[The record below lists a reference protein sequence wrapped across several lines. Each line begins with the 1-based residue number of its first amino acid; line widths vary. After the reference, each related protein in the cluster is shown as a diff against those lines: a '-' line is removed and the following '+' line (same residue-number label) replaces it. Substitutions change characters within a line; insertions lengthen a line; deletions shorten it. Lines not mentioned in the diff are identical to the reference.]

1 MSENGYDFQGKVV
14 EMAEQLS
21 ALTQQQKLLTD
32 NVNTLSRKMDSVLN
46 TTAQLNSVIG
56 DVERFN
62 RGQARQDNEIKS
74 LSDRLLKLETEHVE
88 VKADLRQVTEQTQ
101 QHSMQRGKL
110 AESIIAKI
118 AWCIGGAL
126 ILFALAKMGIK

>member
-1 MSENGYDFQGKVV
+1 
-14 EMAEQLS
+14 MAEQLS

-46 TTAQLNSVIG
+46 TTAQLNSIIG

-62 RGQARQDNEIKS
+62 KGQARQDNEIKS
-74 LSDRLLKLETEHVE
+74 LSDRLLKLETEHIE

>member
-1 MSENGYDFQGKVV
+1 MSENSYDFQGKVV

-46 TTAQLNSVIG
+46 TTAQLNSIIG

-62 RGQARQDNEIKS
+62 KGQARQDNEIKS

-110 AESIIAKI
+110 AESIIAKV

>member
-1 MSENGYDFQGKVV
+1 MGEIGYDFQGKVV
-14 EMAEQLS
+14 KMAEQLS

-32 NVNTLSRKMDSVLN
+32 NVDTLSRKIDGILN
-46 TTAQLNSVIG
+46 STSQLNSIIG

-62 RGQARQDNEIKS
+62 KGQARQDGDIKG
-74 LSDRLLKLETEHVE
+74 LSDRLLRLETEHVE
-88 VKADLRQVTEQTQ
+88 VKSDLKQVAEQTQ

-110 AESIIAKI
+110 AESIVGKI
-118 AWCIGGAL
+118 AWCVGGAV

>member
-14 EMAEQLS
+14 KMAEQLS

-32 NVNTLSRKMDSVLN
+32 NVDVLSRKMDGILN
-46 TTAQLNSVIG
+46 IPAQLSSIIG

-62 RGQARQDNEIKS
+62 KGQARQDGDIKN
-74 LSDRLLKLETEHVE
+74 LSDRLLRLETEHIE
-88 VKADLRQVTEQTQ
+88 VKADLRQVAEQTQ

-110 AESIIAKI
+110 AESIIAKV